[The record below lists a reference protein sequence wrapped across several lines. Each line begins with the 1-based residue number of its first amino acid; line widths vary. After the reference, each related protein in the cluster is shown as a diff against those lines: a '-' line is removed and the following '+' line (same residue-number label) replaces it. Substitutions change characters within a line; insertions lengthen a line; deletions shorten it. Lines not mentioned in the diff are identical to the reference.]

1 MALVTAF
8 VYLHFNSYDEQRSP
22 VAGRDY
28 RSRHVIEGRFSWLS
42 RPTAPSSMHQ
52 RFQGPS
58 SGACL
63 KGGMNPGRQRL
74 FFSRGNVSYKC
85 SFISRSFLCAVF
97 DN

>member
-28 RSRHVIEGRFSWLS
+28 RSRHVIEGRFF
-42 RPTAPSSMHQ
+42 PGCHAPLPSSSMHQ

-63 KGGMNPGRQRL
+63 KGRDESGKTAFVL
-74 FFSRGNVSYKC
+74 LSRKC
-85 SFISRSFLCAVF
+85 LL
-97 DN
+97 